1 MAFKYFLS
9 VFLTHNMLLSCAS
22 AAVHGHDINNLE
34 RESDG
39 SYRPRDYDHYGDS
52 GHNSEFDH
60 EAILGSVKEA
70 EKFDKLSPAEAKERL
85 AKLLPSMDLNGDQQ
99 IDRMELKKWILN
111 SFVNLA
117 REEAKERLQEA
128 DEDND
133 GVLSWPEYLHL
144 FGVDTEDEVAPDDT
158 GDTGMTLQ
166 EEKAMWAVA
175 DVDNNGRLDL
185 EEFEVFSNPEDHEQM
200 HQFLINQTLREKDTN
215 NDGIIN
221 FTEYIGDRG
230 VQQDKEWLVSEKD
243 KFDNDLDLNRDGV
256 IDLNEVHKWIIPDND
271 EIAIEE
277 VDHLMATA
285 DENHDELLSYDE
297 ILDNQHV
304 FVGSEATDYGN
315 DLLLGEHFEDE
326 L

>member
-85 AKLLPSMDLNGDQQ
+85 AKLLPLMDLNGDQQ

-315 DLLLGEHFEDE
+315 DLLGEHFEDE

>member
-315 DLLLGEHFEDE
+315 DLVGEHFEDE

>member
-85 AKLLPSMDLNGDQQ
+85 AKLLPLMDLNGDQQ

>member
-85 AKLLPSMDLNGDQQ
+85 AKLLPLMDLNGDQQ

-315 DLLLGEHFEDE
+315 DLVGEHFEDE